1 MNLSN
6 SIHKMQ
12 W

>member
-6 SIHKMQ
+6 S
-12 W
+12 

>member
-6 SIHKMQ
+6 SLCI
-12 W
+12 